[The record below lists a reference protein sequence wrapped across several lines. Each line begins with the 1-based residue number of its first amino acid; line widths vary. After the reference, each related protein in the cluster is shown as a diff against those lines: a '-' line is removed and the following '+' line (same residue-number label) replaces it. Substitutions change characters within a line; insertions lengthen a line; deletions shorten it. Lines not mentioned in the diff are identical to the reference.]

1 LRLHEWHK
9 RWKTDKHR
17 KAGPPEGQ
25 DEMPAEQ
32 EQPRDAVA
40 DEAVLT
46 RPGTRVRG
54 PARLPDI
61 RPAKKQPPSI
71 GTSPPFRKPSSD
83 QDTTSE
89 APPAAEVVQETK
101 SAAQEPARAPRRPA
115 ARTSRGTGGRF
126 ERGRA
131 LAIEQALA
139 RIRGTAPR
147 PVPEA
152 PLVEE
157 EPDQPEE
164 VPSDV
169 EQQAIQMGQR
179 AREILSAW
187 RTRQGSLPLDIEEP
201 KPKRGRPRT
210 VAESRGSLIERLL
223 DPELTLQET
232 AILLNVCPSTVRRYT
247 DKGILGH
254 HRTPGNQR
262 RFRLSDVLEFM
273 DASRKGP
280 VKHAPQRA
288 GADLSVPA
296 SAILSRGDQVGREDS
311 DRGRRPRSRTNGE
324 HAVGKARV

>member
-1 LRLHEWHK
+1 MRLHEWHK
-9 RWKTDKHR
+9 RWKTDEHR
-17 KAGPPEGQ
+17 KDGPQEGQ
-25 DEMPAEQ
+25 DELLAEQ
-32 EQPRDAVA
+32 EQPRDAAA
-40 DEAVLT
+40 DEAMLT

-54 PARLPDI
+54 PARLPDA
-61 RPAKKQPPSI
+61 RPAKPVEPPKKQLPSI
-71 GTSPPFRKPSSD
+71 GTSPSFRKPSSE
-83 QDTTSE
+83 QDTTSQAVPTPE
-89 APPAAEVVQETK
+89 AAEETK
-101 SAAQEPARAPRRPA
+101 SAAQEPTRASKQQARA
-115 ARTSRGTGGRF
+115 SRGVGGRF

-147 PVPEA
+147 PIPET
-152 PLVEE
+152 PIVEE
-157 EPDQPEE
+157 EPAEPEE
-164 VPSDV
+164 GPSDV
-169 EQQAIQMGQR
+169 EQRAVQMSQR

-273 DASRKGP
+273 ERQQKGTP
-280 VKHAPQRA
+280 
-288 GADLSVPA
+288 
-296 SAILSRGDQVGREDS
+296 
-311 DRGRRPRSRTNGE
+311 
-324 HAVGKARV
+324 

>member
-1 LRLHEWHK
+1 MRLHEWHK

-17 KAGPPEGQ
+17 ETGPQ
-25 DEMPAEQ
+25 DDQDKPTAEQ
-32 EQPRDAVA
+32 SQPRDAVA
-40 DEAVLT
+40 DEPMLT

-54 PARLPDI
+54 PARLPDA
-61 RPAKKQPPSI
+61 RPAKPIEPPKKQLPSL
-71 GTSPPFRKPSSD
+71 GRSPLLRKPSSE
-83 QDTTSE
+83 QDAASQTVTE
-89 APPAAEVVQETK
+89 PETAPETK
-101 SAAQEPARAPRRPA
+101 QAAQKPARTSKQPA
-115 ARTSRGTGGRF
+115 QASRGTGSRF

-147 PVPEA
+147 PIPET
-152 PLVEE
+152 PIVEE
-157 EPDQPEE
+157 EPTEPEE
-164 VPSDV
+164 EPSDV
-169 EQQAIQMGQR
+169 EQRAIQMGQR
-179 AREILSAW
+179 AREVLSAW

-232 AILLNVCPSTVRRYT
+232 ATLLNVCPSTVRRYT

-273 DASRKGP
+273 ERQQKGT
-280 VKHAPQRA
+280 R
-288 GADLSVPA
+288 
-296 SAILSRGDQVGREDS
+296 
-311 DRGRRPRSRTNGE
+311 
-324 HAVGKARV
+324 